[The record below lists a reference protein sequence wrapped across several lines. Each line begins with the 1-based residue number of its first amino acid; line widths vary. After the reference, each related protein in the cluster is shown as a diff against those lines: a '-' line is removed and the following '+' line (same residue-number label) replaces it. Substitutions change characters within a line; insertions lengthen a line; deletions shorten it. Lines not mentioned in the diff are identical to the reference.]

1 MVQWGNVHLLDGWVA
16 PRIVDRTGVDLGDS
30 HGGAGWVEKKKV
42 VRVME
47 AFTLSL

>member
-1 MVQWGNVHLLDGWVA
+1 MMQWGNVHLLDGWVTT
-16 PRIVDRTGVDLGDS
+16 RIVDRTGVDLGDS
-30 HGGAGWVEKKKV
+30 HGVVVVEKKEV